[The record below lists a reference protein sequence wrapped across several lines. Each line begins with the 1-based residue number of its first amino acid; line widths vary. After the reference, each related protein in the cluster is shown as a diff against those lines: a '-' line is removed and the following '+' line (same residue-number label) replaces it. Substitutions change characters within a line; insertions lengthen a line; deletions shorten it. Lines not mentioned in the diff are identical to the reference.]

1 MRIFIYVTIGSL
13 LVCVCLIAQ
22 GPLPGDVQV
31 TRTLQSIFGN
41 APPWAQLLTNTAK
54 IPVLWGTLVAA
65 ILLAFVHG
73 GWRSAIIP
81 APALILAQMLDAL
94 LRGLLIAPRPT
105 ADLVAVATPSMSSGL
120 PSTFG
125 LVYGALFGVAVCLT
139 PNRNIRAVTASAFAL
154 FLIFAGGSARIVLG
168 GHWASQ
174 IVASTFIGL
183 SLAAIIQLIIK
194 MWNIGYRTARQP

>member
-1 MRIFIYVTIGSL
+1 
-13 LVCVCLIAQ
+13 VCLIVQ
-22 GPLPGDVQV
+22 GPLPGDIQV
-31 TRTLQSIFGN
+31 TRTLQSLFGS
-41 APPWAQLLTNTAK
+41 APSWAQLLTSTAK
-54 IPVLWGTLVAA
+54 FPVLWGTLVVA
-65 ILLAFVHG
+65 ILLAFVRG
-73 GWRSAIIP
+73 GWRFAVTP

-105 ADLVAVATPSMSSGL
+105 VDLVAVATPSMSSGL
-120 PSTFG
+120 PSSFG

-139 PNRNIRAVTASAFAL
+139 PNRNIWTLTASAFAL
-154 FLIFAGGSARIVLG
+154 FLIFAGVSARIVLG

>member
-1 MRIFIYVTIGSL
+1 MRVFIYVMIGSL
-13 LVCVCLIAQ
+13 LGGVCLIAQ

-31 TRTLQSIFGN
+31 THALQAIFGN
-41 APPWAQLLTNTAK
+41 APSWALLLTNTAK
-54 IPVLWGTLVAA
+54 LPVLWGTLVVA

-73 GWRSAIIP
+73 GGRSAITP
-81 APALILAQMLDAL
+81 APALILAKMLDAL
-94 LRGLLIAPRPT
+94 LRGLLVAPRPT

-139 PNRNIRAVTASAFAL
+139 PNRNIWTVTASALAL
-154 FLIFAGGSARIVLG
+154 FLIFSGVSARIVLA

-174 IVASTFIGL
+174 IVASIFIGL
-183 SLAAIIQLIIK
+183 ALAAIIQLIIK
-194 MWNIGYRTARQP
+194 VWNIGYRTAR

>member
-1 MRIFIYVTIGSL
+1 MMRVFVYVMIGSL
-13 LVCVCLIAQ
+13 LGCICLIAQ
-22 GPLPGDVQV
+22 GPLPGDIQV

-41 APPWAQLLTNTAK
+41 APSWALLLTNTAK
-54 IPVLWGTLVAA
+54 LPVLWGTLVVA

-73 GWRSAIIP
+73 GWRSAITP

-139 PNRNIRAVTASAFAL
+139 PNRNIVAVTASAFAL
-154 FLIFAGGSARIVLG
+154 FLIVAGVSARIVLG

-174 IVASTFIGL
+174 IVASTFVGL
-183 SLAAIIQLIIK
+183 ALAATIELIIK
-194 MWNIGYRTARQP
+194 TMNIGYRTGL